1 MTSLDQLQLSAGEEI
16 LYSVLNTKGIFR
28 KKLTGRIILTNLKL
42 VADEYELPL
51 SEVNDVVI
59 LNRHRTSQAH
69 YTSYNIRSGGHVR
82 TGTGAGNINS
92 KGFTIGDL
100 IVISHNRTDIILRN
114 ISDCEGLRNLI
125 LSLCKSLNQGR

>member
-1 MTSLDQLQLSAGEEI
+1 MTSPLDQLQLSAGEEI

-42 VADEYELPL
+42 VANEYELPP

-59 LNRHRTSQAH
+59 LNRHRTGQAH
-69 YTSYNIRSGGHVR
+69 YTSYNVRGGHVR
-82 TGTGAGNINS
+82 SGAGSMNS

-100 IVISHNRTDIILRN
+100 IVISQNRTDVILRN

-125 LSLCKSLNQGR
+125 LSLCK